1 MEAHQVPQTEDDETD
16 VPEEMEGILD
26 DLFQA
31 IQDKV
36 IGIGDHFLKQACSE
50 HSSGYRGAL
59 GSGQRYW

>member
-1 MEAHQVPQTEDDETD
+1 LVSTGTRQVVQTEDEETD

-36 IGIGDHFLKQACSE
+36 IGAATF
-50 HSSGYRGAL
+50 
-59 GSGQRYW
+59 